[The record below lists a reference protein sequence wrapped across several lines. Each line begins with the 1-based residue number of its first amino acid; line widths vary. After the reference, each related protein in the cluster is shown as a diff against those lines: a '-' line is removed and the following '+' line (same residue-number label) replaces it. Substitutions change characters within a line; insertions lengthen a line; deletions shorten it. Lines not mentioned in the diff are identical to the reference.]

1 MDTQYARQS
10 GHWRAHSSLDL
21 RDYLNVVLKRRF
33 LVSVVALTVLGV
45 SIVDTLL
52 ETPAYRASA
61 LIQID
66 WVKINLGQDVIVE
79 DVGVAIGVLYATEER
94 IMQSRPLAKRVVE
107 ELRLWEHPVFG
118 SAKDPQSAAEHEE
131 LVKRTASAM
140 LSMLRIA
147 HVMDTQLFEVTFQTP
162 DAELSAKLANAFVR
176 HYVAFTAE
184 ADSGIARN
192 TLSFIREKI
201 EELQRSILEK
211 ERLLRDFDK
220 GRQLLAADTGDP
232 TAVSQRLEEHHR
244 QLAQAEAERASAE
257 AHYRTLKRARPE
269 DLPGIQGSGRVRS
282 LQGKQAT
289 LREQYAEMGSKFKP
303 EWPEMQRLAAKIE
316 EVQQGL
322 DAVLAEEA
330 GKAIAG
336 ARVAYGTALER
347 ERLLRDALRKQSEQA
362 REVVAAAMDYD
373 RARTELENDRE
384 ILQGLLRRATETG
397 LSADLREQ
405 QSARVRI
412 VQEAEVPGG
421 PFSPNVLT
429 NALMGALL
437 GCGLAIGLAFLL
449 EYADSTIRT
458 PEDLRRCV
466 PLPCLGVIPAYG
478 TPSFQ
483 VARRVLP
490 GFRPKQLPPGRVAGP
505 SNGEGHGQSYL
516 PMLFDERQHLQESRE
531 LLNERLKFLRGSL
544 LLSTPGHVPQT
555 ILVTSAEKGAGK
567 SFVSCNLGLALV
579 QLNKKVL
586 LVDSDLRNPRLHR
599 VFNYRNRTGL
609 TNILTGQ
616 RQLNDGC
623 VVRTETPNLFLLMA
637 GPKSPTPG
645 ELLASQA
652 MEQTLETC
660 ASHFDFVVMDSAP
673 LLPVFDTHSLC
684 GRCDAVLL
692 VTRSGRSTR
701 SELKSSLELIEKI
714 NGKVTGVVL
723 NDVDLKSQ
731 SGHYYDRYT
740 Y

>member
-1 MDTQYARQS
+1 MNNQYSRQS
-10 GHWRAHSSLDL
+10 GPWRAHPSLDL
-21 RDYLNVVLKRRF
+21 RDYLNVVLKRRL
-33 LVSVVALTVLGV
+33 LVSVVALAVLAV
-45 SIVDTLL
+45 SIVDTML

-66 WVKINLGQDVIVE
+66 WVKINLVQDIIVE
-79 DVGVAIGVLYATEER
+79 DVGAALGVLFATEER
-94 IMQSRPLAKRVVE
+94 IMQSRPLAEQVVE

-118 SAKDPQSAAEHEE
+118 SAKDPPSPAEHEK
-131 LVKRTASAM
+131 LVKRTAAAM
-140 LSMLRIA
+140 LSMMRIA

-162 DAELSAKLANAFVR
+162 DAELSAKLANTLVSQ
-176 HYVAFTAE
+176 YVVFSSE

-220 GRQLLAADTGDP
+220 GRQLVAADTGDR
-232 TAVSQRLEEHHR
+232 TAVSERLAEHHR

-257 AHYRTLKRARPE
+257 AHYRSLKRERPE
-269 DLPGIQGSGRVRS
+269 DLSGIQANGRYRN
-282 LQGKQAT
+282 LQDKQAM

-316 EVQQGL
+316 EVQQSL

-330 GKAIAG
+330 DKGIAV
-336 ARVAYGTALER
+336 ARVAYRTAVER
-347 ERLLRDALRKQSEQA
+347 ERLLREALRKQSEQA
-362 REVVAAAMDYD
+362 REVVAATVDYD
-373 RARTELENDRE
+373 QARSELKNDRE

-405 QSARVRI
+405 QPTRVRI

-421 PFSPNVLT
+421 PFSPNIPMNV
-429 NALMGALL
+429 LMGALL
-437 GCGLAIGLAFLL
+437 GCGLAVGLAFLL

-458 PEDLRRCV
+458 AEDLRRWV
-466 PLPCLGVIPAYG
+466 PLPCLGVIPGYG
-478 TPSFQ
+478 TEHFQ
-483 VARRVLP
+483 VTQRVLP
-490 GFRPKQLPPGRVAGP
+490 GFRPKQLPPGRMAER
-505 SNGEGHGQSYL
+505 SNGEGQGQSYL
-516 PMLFDERQHLQESRE
+516 PMLFDERQHLQENRE

-599 VFNYRNRTGL
+599 VFSYRNRTGL
-609 TNILTGQ
+609 TNVLTGQ

-660 ASHFDFVVMDSAP
+660 ASHFDFVVVDSAP

-701 SELKSSLELIEKI
+701 NELKSTLELIEKV

-731 SGHYYDRYT
+731 PGHYYGRYT

>member
-10 GHWRAHSSLDL
+10 GPWRAHPSLDL
-21 RDYLNVVLKRRF
+21 RDYVNVVLKRRF
-33 LVSVVALTVLGV
+33 LVSVVALTVLAV
-45 SIVDTLL
+45 SIVDTLR

-61 LIQID
+61 LIQIG
-66 WVKINLGQDVIVE
+66 WVKINLVQDVIVE
-79 DVGVAIGVLYATEER
+79 DAGVALGVLYATEER

-118 SAKDPQSAAEHEE
+118 SAKDQSAAEHEE

-140 LSMLRIA
+140 SSMMRIA
-147 HVMDTQLFEVTFQTP
+147 HVTNTQLFEVTFQTP
-162 DAELSAKLANAFVR
+162 DGELSAKLANAFVR
-176 HYVAFTAE
+176 QYAVFTAE

-220 GRQLLAADTGDP
+220 GRQLLAADAGDS
-232 TAVSQRLEEHHR
+232 TAVSQRLEEHYR

-257 AHYRTLKRARPE
+257 AHYRSLKRVRPA

-282 LQGKQAT
+282 LQDKQAI
-289 LREQYAEMGSKFKP
+289 LREQYAEMGAKFKP
-303 EWPEMQRLAAKIE
+303 EWPEMQRLAAKIQ
-316 EVQQGL
+316 EVQQSQ
-322 DAVLAEEA
+322 DAVLAEDA
-330 GKAIAG
+330 GQAIAV

-347 ERLLRDALRKQSEQA
+347 ERLLGEALRRQSEQA
-362 REVVAAAMDYD
+362 REIVAATVDYD
-373 RARTELENDRE
+373 QARTGLENDRE

-397 LSADLREQ
+397 LSADLKEREP
-405 QSARVRI
+405 AKRVRI
-412 VQEAEVPGG
+412 VQEAEVPAG
-421 PFSPNVLT
+421 PFSPNVPM

-483 VARRVLP
+483 VAQRVLP
-490 GFRPKQLPPGRVAGP
+490 SFRPKQLPPGRMAEP
-505 SNGEGHGQSYL
+505 SNGEGQGQSYL

-586 LVDSDLRNPRLHR
+586 LVDSDLPEEADARSSRDAWTCPKNSL
-599 VFNYRNRTGL
+599 VFSGKMFRIPALEPETTRSMSKPPSTTIRRMTVEAG
-609 TNILTGQ
+609 
-616 RQLNDGC
+616 
-623 VVRTETPNLFLLMA
+623 VSSVRA
-637 GPKSPTPG
+637 SP
-645 ELLASQA
+645 ASQRRA
-652 MEQTLETC
+652 RRIPRTMLGNSI
-660 ASHFDFVVMDSAP
+660 AA
-673 LLPVFDTHSLC
+673 
-684 GRCDAVLL
+684 
-692 VTRSGRSTR
+692 
-701 SELKSSLELIEKI
+701 K
-714 NGKVTGVVL
+714 
-723 NDVDLKSQ
+723 
-731 SGHYYDRYT
+731 
-740 Y
+740 